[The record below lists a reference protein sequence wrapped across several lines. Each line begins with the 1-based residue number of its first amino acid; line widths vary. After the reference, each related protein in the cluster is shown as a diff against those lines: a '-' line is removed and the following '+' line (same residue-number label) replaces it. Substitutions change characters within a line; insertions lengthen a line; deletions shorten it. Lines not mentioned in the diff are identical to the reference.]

1 MEGTNVKMKK
11 NNKKV
16 CKLDNNCVRLKNWL
30 KEINMSQLELAKI
43 INYSPQYLSNV
54 INGKRPLTYE
64 LAKLIS
70 DATTQKVP
78 NSRPIRIRPEYLL
91 NFDNIKTSED
101 AIMYYQDYDFDSA
114 IRKALR
120 IALDKAYKKNKID
133 APESCIFKPYKSI
146 YDYNFLQLLVKDAV
160 ETLADKYVT
169 DELTI
174 LKLHNS
180 SQKK

>member
-1 MEGTNVKMKK
+1 MKK

-16 CKLDNNCVRLKNWL
+16 CKLDNNCLRLKNWL
-30 KEINMSQLELAKI
+30 KEINMSQLKLAQL

-54 INGKRPLTYE
+54 ITGKRPLTYE

-70 DATTQKVP
+70 EATAQKTP
-78 NSRPIRIRPEYLL
+78 DSKLIQIRPEYLL

-101 AIMYYQDYDFDSA
+101 AIMYYQNYDFDSA

-146 YDYNFLQLLVKDAV
+146 YDYNFLQLLVKDSI
-160 ETLADKYVT
+160 ETLADKYVN
-169 DELTI
+169 DELNV

-180 SQKK
+180 SPKK

>member
-1 MEGTNVKMKK
+1 MKK

-16 CKLDNNCVRLKNWL
+16 CKLDNNCLRLKNWL
-30 KEINMSQLELAKI
+30 KEINMSQLELAKL
-43 INYSPQYLSNV
+43 INYSPQYLSNIV
-54 INGKRPLTYE
+54 TGKKPLTYE

-70 DATTQKVP
+70 EATAQKTP
-78 NSRPIRIRPEYLL
+78 DSKLIKIRPEYLL

-101 AIMYYQDYDFDSA
+101 AIMYYQHYDYDSA
-114 IRKALR
+114 IRKALN
-120 IALDKAYKKNKID
+120 IALDKAYKKNQLKS
-133 APESCIFKPYKSI
+133 PESCPFKNYKNI
-146 YDYNFLQLLVKDAV
+146 YDYNFLQLLVKDSI

-169 DELTI
+169 DELNV